1 MFAWTSSPHSE
12 NFLPGIFTGFP
23 VPASCVPA
31 ISGICRAGEN
41 LRHIS
46 CQASGEQARQAHDYV
61 AGTLRDHSTIGAMR
75 GPLLLSTLLL
85 LGALA
90 PAAAQTTT
98 PAETARAMLRQY
110 QEDPARIDRA
120 RDLLEAHVARG
131 GVADVPTLLALARA
145 WFLFGEE
152 RAKTVADKI
161 AAYARARDYAKR
173 ATELAPNNADAHLWH
188 AITLGTWSQAKGLLS
203 SALALRDLRKEVDI
217 VLRLDPNNIEAHIM
231 AGSIARELPVV
242 LGGSAKE
249 AEEHFKTAQRL
260 DPKLTGVRIELAQ
273 LYINTGRFPEA
284 RQQLQSVLAERAPT
298 DRPRWTLKETP
309 RARQMLES
317 IRDKK

>member
-1 MFAWTSSPHSE
+1 
-12 NFLPGIFTGFP
+12 
-23 VPASCVPA
+23 
-31 ISGICRAGEN
+31 
-41 LRHIS
+41 
-46 CQASGEQARQAHDYV
+46 
-61 AGTLRDHSTIGAMR
+61 MR
-75 GPLLLSTLLL
+75 GPLLPTILLL

-161 AAYARARDYAKR
+161 DAYARARDYAKR

>member
-1 MFAWTSSPHSE
+1 MH
-12 NFLPGIFTGFP
+12 
-23 VPASCVPA
+23 
-31 ISGICRAGEN
+31 R
-41 LRHIS
+41 
-46 CQASGEQARQAHDYV
+46 
-61 AGTLRDHSTIGAMR
+61 
-75 GPLLLSTLLL
+75 PLLLTTLLL

-90 PAAAQTTT
+90 PALAQVAT

-131 GVADVPTLLALARA
+131 GAPDLPTLLALARA

-152 RAKTVADKI
+152 RAKTEDDKV
-161 AAYARARDYAKR
+161 AAYARAHDYAKR
-173 ATELAPNNADAHLWH
+173 ATELAPKDADAHLWY
-188 AITLGTWSQAKGLLS
+188 AITLGTWSQAKGLLR
-203 SALALRDLRKEVDI
+203 SALGLRDLRREVDT

-249 AEEHFKTAQRL
+249 AEEHFKTARRL
-260 DPKLTGVRIELAQ
+260 DPRLTGARIELAQ
-273 LYINTGRFPEA
+273 LYVNTGRYAEA
-284 RQQLQSVLAERAPT
+284 RRELEAVLAERAPT
-298 DRPRWTLKETP
+298 DRPRWTLKEVP

>member
-1 MFAWTSSPHSE
+1 MH
-12 NFLPGIFTGFP
+12 
-23 VPASCVPA
+23 
-31 ISGICRAGEN
+31 R
-41 LRHIS
+41 
-46 CQASGEQARQAHDYV
+46 
-61 AGTLRDHSTIGAMR
+61 
-75 GPLLLSTLLL
+75 PLLLTTLLL

-90 PAAAQTTT
+90 PALAQVAT

-131 GVADVPTLLALARA
+131 GAPDLPTLLALARA

-152 RAKTVADKI
+152 RAKTEDDKV

-173 ATELAPNNADAHLWH
+173 ATELAPKDADAHLWY
-188 AITLGTWSQAKGLLS
+188 AITLGTWSQAKGLLR
-203 SALALRDLRKEVDI
+203 SALGLRDLRREVDT

-249 AEEHFKTAQRL
+249 AEEHFKTARRL
-260 DPKLTGVRIELAQ
+260 DPRLTGARIELAQ
-273 LYINTGRFPEA
+273 LYVNTGRYAEA
-284 RQQLQSVLAERAPT
+284 RRELEAVLAERAPT
-298 DRPRWTLKETP
+298 DRPRWTLKEVP